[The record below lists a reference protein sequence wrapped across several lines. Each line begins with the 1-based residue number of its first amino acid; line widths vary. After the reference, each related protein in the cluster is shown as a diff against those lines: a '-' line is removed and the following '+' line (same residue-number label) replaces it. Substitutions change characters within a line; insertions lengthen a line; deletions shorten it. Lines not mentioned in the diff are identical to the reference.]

1 MSTVSRKATVPIQVF
16 DSRQFCVGYRHI
28 SLEEFRMLYHA
39 VEFPAHILFD
49 SDQCREM
56 GIGLGELVSI
66 SKSVTF
72 V

>member
-1 MSTVSRKATVPIQVF
+1 L
-16 DSRQFCVGYRHI
+16 DHRHCLADALL
-28 SLEEFRMLYHA
+28 SDLLSDELAEFRMLYHA

-66 SKSVTF
+66 AKPATF